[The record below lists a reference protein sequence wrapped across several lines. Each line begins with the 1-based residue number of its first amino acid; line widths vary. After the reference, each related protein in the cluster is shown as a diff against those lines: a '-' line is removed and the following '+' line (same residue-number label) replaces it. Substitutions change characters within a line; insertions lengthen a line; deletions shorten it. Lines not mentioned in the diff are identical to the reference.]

1 MNKNDSLHIL
11 FKTLVDILPYEYNEE
26 LTDDENTIVIT
37 KEDSDC
43 IMCIS
48 TDETNE
54 DDFNVVISHD
64 YHTAGRDEEHE
75 TLYWPSE
82 NDQIPLDTII
92 TDIKNRF

>member
-1 MNKNDSLHIL
+1 MNKNDSIHIL
-11 FKTLVDILPYEYNEE
+11 FKTLADTLPYEYNEE
-26 LTDDENTIVIT
+26 FIHRGNTIVLT

-43 IMCIS
+43 IMYIN

-54 DDFNVVISHD
+54 DDFTADISHD
-64 YHTAGRDEEHE
+64 YHTTGHDEEHE

-82 NDQIPLDTII
+82 NYQIPLGTII